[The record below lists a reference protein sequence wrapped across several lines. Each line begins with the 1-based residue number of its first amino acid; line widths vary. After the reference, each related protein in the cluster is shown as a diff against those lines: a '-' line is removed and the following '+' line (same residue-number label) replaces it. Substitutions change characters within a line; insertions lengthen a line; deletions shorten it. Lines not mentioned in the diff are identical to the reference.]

1 MLLRIVDKSFWIWM
15 VLLSS
20 FAACYA
26 QEKQYTDQSEKKSPV
41 QARTLEDRVNSFWEA
56 RKSGDLLTLYELEA
70 VSVNGQVTLR
80 QYVNKSGDL
89 IYKDYKIVAIETES
103 ANLAHA
109 LIEVQVLVPGL
120 GKSLQSQFEDTWVNL
135 EGEWYHLGRAHM
147 SAVQ

>member
-1 MLLRIVDKSFWIWM
+1 MILRIIDKSFWIWL
-15 VLLSS
+15 VYLST
-20 FAACYA
+20 FVACYA
-26 QEKQYTDQSEKKSPV
+26 QEKHYTDQSEKKSSV
-41 QARTLEDRVNSFWEA
+41 LARTLEDRVNSFWEA

-70 VSVNGQVTLR
+70 VSVNGQVLR

-120 GKSLQSQFEDTWVNL
+120 GKSLQSQFEDKWVNL
-135 EGEWYHLGRAHM
+135 KGEWYHLGRAQM